1 MKVWGKSRARRA
13 GQKFIGIP
21 VHAETKKRLDGI
33 ATKTDTYDS
42 FVNKLLDMYEKK
54 GVSK

>member
-1 MKVWGKSRARRA
+1 MKLWRKFRAQHT

-42 FVNKLLDMYEKK
+42 FVNRLLDMYEREETKK
-54 GVSK
+54 